1 MPIGAKFTNMRA
13 VPRARR
19 PVVGPY
25 QTADVA
31 AFNFPRTRARIFGII
46 SLMEKEA
53 TATGARRR
61 LLPLPVGKSD
71 WEYVAVKN
79 YCVDKTLFIRDLL
92 RTDAG
97 TVLFTR
103 PRRFGKTT
111 AMQMLKCFF
120 EKRGADEPDVRHL
133 FESRAIAHCED
144 ADEWMAEQGKYPVIY
159 LTFKDHKALTWES
172 AQKMLRSSI
181 GEEFTRHGETAQA
194 LAEEEREIF
203 LSIKS
208 RKCDTDTLA
217 EGLGILAKALHLHY
231 KEPPFVLVD
240 EYDTPVTTAS
250 TNGYYREMVNFMR
263 IFLSGAMKDNAHV
276 KMGVM
281 TGVLRVAKEGML
293 SGLNNLKVFTV
304 FDAPFSEYFGF
315 TEDEVEEMAR
325 YYGREDKLPEIR
337 SWYDGYVFGGR
348 EVYNP
353 WSVLYYFDVGCVAKP
368 YWLDTSSNDIIAELV
383 EELPFDMVDILEEL
397 LSDSEEHPV
406 VPMAEEL
413 GPYQYIRN
421 TPQTLYALLVS
432 AGYLKPV
439 GPIISGCCEVAI
451 PNREVQGVF
460 TMDILS
466 KFRKDSGQSRRLRA
480 VETAFYRRSPEAF
493 KRCVEEFLLESAS
506 YFDASAEGF
515 YHGLVL
521 GMISFMRDVYVIT
534 SNRESGY
541 GRFDIMLKPRA
552 EHRDFPAVV
561 IEVKAAKTE
570 ADDLD
575 ALAAEARRQIDEKNY
590 AASLVAEGV
599 TDIMKFGIAFFAK
612 RAAIAK

>member
-1 MPIGAKFTNMRA
+1 
-13 VPRARR
+13 
-19 PVVGPY
+19 
-25 QTADVA
+25 
-31 AFNFPRTRARIFGII
+31 
-46 SLMEKEA
+46 MEKEA

-71 WEYVAVKN
+71 WEYVAAKN

-159 LTFKDHKALTWES
+159 LTFKDHKS
-172 AQKMLRSSI
+172 LRWKEAY
-181 GEEFTRHGETAQA
+181 GA
-194 LAEEEREIF
+194 LAIDIGKEFKRHAACMESLPPGKEREDYVDICE
-203 LSIKS
+203 
-208 RKCDTDTLA
+208 RRADP
-217 EGLGILAKALHLHY
+217 ILLENSLKVLVDALHRHY
-231 KEPPFVLVD
+231 KEDVVVLID

-250 TNGYYREMVNFMR
+250 ANGYYEEMVAFMR
-263 IFLSGAMKDNAHV
+263 AFLPGALKDNAHV

-293 SGLNNLKVFTV
+293 SGLNNLNVFTV
-304 FDAPFSEYFGF
+304 FDEPFSEYFGF

-353 WSVLYYFDVGCVAKP
+353 WSVLYYFNAGCVAKP

-383 EELPFDMVDILEEL
+383 ETLPFDMAKTLEL
-397 LSDSEEHPV
+397 LMKDKSAI
-406 VPMAEEL
+406 VPMTSEL
-413 GPYQYIRN
+413 GPYQYIRD

-432 AGYLKPV
+432 AGYLKPKGDIV
-439 GPIISGCCEVAI
+439 NERCAVEI
-451 PNREVQGVF
+451 PNREVRHVF
-460 TMDILS
+460 LKDILYKLRKAS
-466 KFRKDSGQSRRLRA
+466 RSSEAENELENTFLTRDIDAFR
-480 VETAFYRRSPEAF
+480 TYI
-493 KRCVEEFLLESAS
+493 EEFLLESAS

>member
-1 MPIGAKFTNMRA
+1 
-13 VPRARR
+13 
-19 PVVGPY
+19 
-25 QTADVA
+25 
-31 AFNFPRTRARIFGII
+31 
-46 SLMEKEA
+46 MENVTK
-53 TATGARRR
+53 ATGARRR
-61 LLPLPVGKSD
+61 LLPLPVGKSF
-71 WEYVAVKN
+71 WEEVAEHC
-79 YCVDKTLFIRDLL
+79 YCVDKTLLIRDLL
-92 RTDAG
+92 ATRAG
-97 TVLFTR
+97 TALFTR

-133 FESRAIAHCED
+133 FESRAIAHCDD

-181 GEEFTRHGETAQA
+181 GEEFTRHGEAAQA

-203 LSIKS
+203 LTIKS

-293 SGLNNLKVFTV
+293 SGLNNLNVFTV
-304 FDAPFSEYFGF
+304 FDEPFSEYFGF
-315 TEDEVEEMAR
+315 TEDEVKEMAR

-337 SWYDGYVFGGR
+337 SWYDGYVFGGH

-353 WSVLYYFDVGCVAKP
+353 WSVLYYFNAGCVAKP

-383 EELPFDMVDILEEL
+383 EELPFDIAEKL
-397 LSDSEEHPV
+397 LSLLKGEKPV
-406 VPMAEEL
+406 VPMTSEL
-413 GPYQYIRN
+413 GPYQDIRKKKS
-421 TPQTLYALLVS
+421 TIYALLVS
-432 AGYLKPV
+432 AGYLKPASD
-439 GPIISGCCEVAI
+439 ISAGMCKVEI
-451 PNREVQGVF
+451 PNKEVMQVYLTDICEKITTQSGDAESL
-460 TMDILS
+460 MDV
-466 KFRKDSGQSRRLRA
+466 R
-480 VETAFYRRSPEAF
+480 TAFFSRDPDAF
-493 KRCVEEFLLESAS
+493 REHVERFLLESAS

-521 GMISFMRDVYVIT
+521 GMLSFMRDVYVIT

-552 EHRDFPAVV
+552 EHLDFPAVV

-590 AASLVAEGV
+590 AASLDAENV
-599 TDIMKFGIAFFAK
+599 TDIMKFGIAFFNK
-612 RAAIAK
+612 RAALAK

>member
-1 MPIGAKFTNMRA
+1 
-13 VPRARR
+13 
-19 PVVGPY
+19 
-25 QTADVA
+25 
-31 AFNFPRTRARIFGII
+31 
-46 SLMEKEA
+46 MENVTK
-53 TATGARRR
+53 ATGARRR
-61 LLPLPVGKSD
+61 LLPLPVGKSF
-71 WEYVAVKN
+71 WEEVAEHC
-79 YCVDKTLFIRDLL
+79 YCVDKTLLIRDLL
-92 RTDAG
+92 ATRAG
-97 TVLFTR
+97 TALFTR

-133 FESRAIAHCED
+133 FESRAIAHCDD

-181 GEEFTRHGETAQA
+181 GEEFTRHGEAAQA

-203 LSIKS
+203 LTIKS

-293 SGLNNLKVFTV
+293 SGLNNLNVFTV
-304 FDAPFSEYFGF
+304 FDEPFSEYFGF
-315 TEDEVEEMAR
+315 TEDEVKEMAR

-337 SWYDGYVFGGR
+337 SWYDGYVFGGH

-353 WSVLYYFDVGCVAKP
+353 WSVLYYFNAGCVAKP
-368 YWLDTSSNDIIAELV
+368 YWLDTSSHDIIAELV
-383 EELPFDMVDILEEL
+383 EELPFDIAEKL
-397 LSDSEEHPV
+397 LSLLKGEKPV
-406 VPMAEEL
+406 VPMTSEL
-413 GPYQYIRN
+413 GPYQDIRKKKS
-421 TPQTLYALLVS
+421 TIYALLVS
-432 AGYLKPV
+432 AGYLKPASD
-439 GPIISGCCEVAI
+439 ISAGMCKVEI
-451 PNREVQGVF
+451 PNKEVMQVYLTDICEKITTQSGDAESL
-460 TMDILS
+460 MDV
-466 KFRKDSGQSRRLRA
+466 R
-480 VETAFYRRSPEAF
+480 TAFFSRDPDAF
-493 KRCVEEFLLESAS
+493 REHVERFLLESAS

-521 GMISFMRDVYVIT
+521 GMLSFMRDVYVIT

-552 EHRDFPAVV
+552 EHLDFPAVV

-590 AASLVAEGV
+590 AASLDAENV
-599 TDIMKFGIAFFAK
+599 TDIMKFGIAFFNK
-612 RAAIAK
+612 RAALAK

>member
-1 MPIGAKFTNMRA
+1 M
-13 VPRARR
+13 
-19 PVVGPY
+19 
-25 QTADVA
+25 
-31 AFNFPRTRARIFGII
+31 
-46 SLMEKEA
+46 
-53 TATGARRR
+53 
-61 LLPLPVGKSD
+61 
-71 WEYVAVKN
+71 
-79 YCVDKTLFIRDLL
+79 
-92 RTDAG
+92 
-97 TVLFTR
+97 
-103 PRRFGKTT
+103 
-111 AMQMLKCFF
+111 
-120 EKRGADEPDVRHL
+120 
-133 FESRAIAHCED
+133 
-144 ADEWMAEQGKYPVIY
+144 
-159 LTFKDHKALTWES
+159 
-172 AQKMLRSSI
+172 
-181 GEEFTRHGETAQA
+181 
-194 LAEEEREIF
+194 
-203 LSIKS
+203 
-208 RKCDTDTLA
+208 
-217 EGLGILAKALHLHY
+217 
-231 KEPPFVLVD
+231 
-240 EYDTPVTTAS
+240 
-250 TNGYYREMVNFMR
+250 
-263 IFLSGAMKDNAHV
+263 
-276 KMGVM
+276 
-281 TGVLRVAKEGML
+281 
-293 SGLNNLKVFTV
+293 
-304 FDAPFSEYFGF
+304 
-315 TEDEVEEMAR
+315 
-325 YYGREDKLPEIR
+325 
-337 SWYDGYVFGGR
+337 FGGH

-353 WSVLYYFDVGCVAKP
+353 WSVLYYFNAGCVAKP

-521 GMISFMRDVYVIT
+521 GMLSFMRDVYVIT

-541 GRFDIMLKPRA
+541 GRFDVMLKPRA

-575 ALAAEARRQIDEKNY
+575 ALAAEARCQIDEKNY
-590 AASLVAEGV
+590 AASLVADGI

>member
-1 MPIGAKFTNMRA
+1 
-13 VPRARR
+13 
-19 PVVGPY
+19 
-25 QTADVA
+25 
-31 AFNFPRTRARIFGII
+31 
-46 SLMEKEA
+46 MEKEA

-61 LLPLPVGKSD
+61 LLPLPVGKSI
-71 WEYVAVKN
+71 WEEVAAHC
-79 YCVDKTLFIRDLL
+79 YCVDKTLLIRDLIAT
-92 RTDAG
+92 RAG

-159 LTFKDHKALTWES
+159 LTFKDHKS
-172 AQKMLRSSI
+172 LRWKEAY
-181 GEEFTRHGETAQA
+181 GA
-194 LAEEEREIF
+194 LAIDIGKEFKRHAACMESLPPGKEREDYVDICERRAD
-203 LSIKS
+203 S
-208 RKCDTDTLA
+208 TLL
-217 EGLGILAKALHLHY
+217 ENSLKVLVDALHRHY
-231 KEPPFVLVD
+231 KEDVVVLID

-250 TNGYYREMVNFMR
+250 ANGYYEEMVAFMR
-263 IFLSGAMKDNAHV
+263 TFLPGALKDNAHV

-293 SGLNNLKVFTV
+293 SGLNNLNVFTV
-304 FDAPFSEYFGF
+304 FDEPFSEYFGF

-353 WSVLYYFDVGCVAKP
+353 WSVLYYFNAGCVAKP

-383 EELPFDMVDILEEL
+383 ETLPFDMAKTLEL
-397 LSDSEEHPV
+397 LMKDKSAI
-406 VPMAEEL
+406 VPMTSEL
-413 GPYQYIRN
+413 GPYQYIRD

-432 AGYLKPV
+432 AGYLKPKGDIV
-439 GPIISGCCEVAI
+439 NERCAVEI
-451 PNREVQGVF
+451 PNREVRHVF
-460 TMDILS
+460 LKDILYKLRKAS
-466 KFRKDSGQSRRLRA
+466 RSSEAENELENTFLTRDIDAFR
-480 VETAFYRRSPEAF
+480 TYI
-493 KRCVEEFLLESAS
+493 EEFLLESAS

-570 ADDLD
+570 VDDLD

>member
-1 MPIGAKFTNMRA
+1 M
-13 VPRARR
+13 
-19 PVVGPY
+19 
-25 QTADVA
+25 D
-31 AFNFPRTRARIFGII
+31 
-46 SLMEKEA
+46 EKERDFRY
-53 TATGARRR
+53 GK
-61 LLPLPVGKSD
+61 LPLPVGKSD
-71 WEYVAVKN
+71 WEEVAGHC
-79 YCVDKTLFIRDLL
+79 YCVDKTLLMRDLL
-92 RTDAG
+92 ATRAG
-97 TVLFTR
+97 VALFTR

-159 LTFKDHKALTWES
+159 LTFKDHKS
-172 AQKMLRSSI
+172 LRWKEAY
-181 GEEFTRHGETAQA
+181 GA
-194 LAEEEREIF
+194 LAIDIGNEFKRHAACMESLPPGKEREDYVDICE
-203 LSIKS
+203 
-208 RKCDTDTLA
+208 RRADP
-217 EGLGILAKALHLHY
+217 ILLENSLKVLVDALHRHY
-231 KEPPFVLVD
+231 KENVVVLID

-250 TNGYYREMVNFMR
+250 ANGYYEEMVAFMR
-263 IFLSGAMKDNAHV
+263 AFLPGALKDNAHV

-304 FDAPFSEYFGF
+304 FDKPFSEYFGF
-315 TEDEVEEMAR
+315 TEIEVEEMAR

-353 WSVLYYFDVGCVAKP
+353 WSVLYYFDAGCVAKP

-383 EELPFDMVDILEEL
+383 ETLPFDMAKTLEL
-397 LSDSEEHPV
+397 LMKDKSAI
-406 VPMAEEL
+406 VPMTSEL
-413 GPYQYIRN
+413 GPYQYIRD

-432 AGYLKPV
+432 AGYLKPKGDIV
-439 GPIISGCCEVAI
+439 NERCAVEI
-451 PNREVQGVF
+451 PNREVRHVF
-460 TMDILS
+460 LKDILYKLRRAS
-466 KFRKDSGQSRRLRA
+466 RSSEAENELENTFLTRDIDAFR
-480 VETAFYRRSPEAF
+480 TYI
-493 KRCVEEFLLESAS
+493 EEFLLESAS

-575 ALAAEARRQIDEKNY
+575 ALAAEARHQIDEKNY
-590 AASLVAEGV
+590 AALLVAEGI

>member
-1 MPIGAKFTNMRA
+1 
-13 VPRARR
+13 
-19 PVVGPY
+19 
-25 QTADVA
+25 
-31 AFNFPRTRARIFGII
+31 
-46 SLMEKEA
+46 MEKEP

-61 LLPLPVGKSD
+61 LLPLPVGKSI
-71 WEYVAVKN
+71 WEYVAAQN

-92 RTDAG
+92 RSDAG

-304 FDAPFSEYFGF
+304 FDEPFSEYFGF
-315 TEDEVEEMAR
+315 MENEVEEMAR

-348 EVYNP
+348 EMYNP
-353 WSVLYYFDVGCVAKP
+353 WSVLYYFDAGCVAKP

-383 EELPFDMVDILEEL
+383 ETLPFDMAKTLEL
-397 LSDSEEHPV
+397 LMKDKSAI
-406 VPMAEEL
+406 VPMTSEL
-413 GPYQYIRN
+413 GPYQYIRD

-432 AGYLKPV
+432 AGYLKPKGDIV
-439 GPIISGCCEVAI
+439 NERCAVEI
-451 PNREVQGVF
+451 PNREVRHVF
-460 TMDILS
+460 LKDILYKLRRAS
-466 KFRKDSGQSRRLRA
+466 RSSEAENELENTFLTRDIDAFR
-480 VETAFYRRSPEAF
+480 TYI
-493 KRCVEEFLLESAS
+493 EEFLLESAS

-575 ALAAEARRQIDEKNY
+575 ALAAEARHQIDEKNY
-590 AASLVAEGV
+590 AALLVAEGI

>member
-1 MPIGAKFTNMRA
+1 
-13 VPRARR
+13 
-19 PVVGPY
+19 
-25 QTADVA
+25 
-31 AFNFPRTRARIFGII
+31 
-46 SLMEKEA
+46 MENVTK
-53 TATGARRR
+53 ATGARRR
-61 LLPLPVGKSD
+61 LLPLPVGKSF
-71 WEYVAVKN
+71 WEEVAEHC
-79 YCVDKTLFIRDLL
+79 YCVDKTLLIRDLL
-92 RTDAG
+92 ATRAG
-97 TVLFTR
+97 TALFTR

-133 FESRAIAHCED
+133 FESRAIAHCDD

-181 GEEFTRHGETAQA
+181 GEEFTRHGEAAQA

-203 LSIKS
+203 LTIKS

-293 SGLNNLKVFTV
+293 SGLNNLNVFTV
-304 FDAPFSEYFGF
+304 FDEPFSEYFGF
-315 TEDEVEEMAR
+315 TEDEVKEMAR

-337 SWYDGYVFGGR
+337 SWYDGYVFGGH

-353 WSVLYYFDVGCVAKP
+353 WSVLYYFNAGCVAKP

-383 EELPFDMVDILEEL
+383 EELPFDIAEKL
-397 LSDSEEHPV
+397 LSLLKGEKPV
-406 VPMAEEL
+406 VPMTSEL
-413 GPYQYIRN
+413 GPYQDIRKKKS
-421 TPQTLYALLVS
+421 TIYALLVS
-432 AGYLKPV
+432 AGYLKPASD
-439 GPIISGCCEVAI
+439 ISAGMCKVEI
-451 PNREVQGVF
+451 PNKEVMQVYLTDICEKITTQSGDAESL
-460 TMDILS
+460 MDV
-466 KFRKDSGQSRRLRA
+466 R
-480 VETAFYRRSPEAF
+480 TAFFSRDPDAF
-493 KRCVEEFLLESAS
+493 REHVERFLLESAS

-521 GMISFMRDVYVIT
+521 GMLSFMRDVYVIT

-552 EHRDFPAVV
+552 EHLDFPAVV

-590 AASLVAEGV
+590 AASLDAENI
-599 TDIMKFGIAFFAK
+599 TDIMKFGIAFFNK
-612 RAAIAK
+612 RAALAK

>member
-1 MPIGAKFTNMRA
+1 
-13 VPRARR
+13 
-19 PVVGPY
+19 
-25 QTADVA
+25 
-31 AFNFPRTRARIFGII
+31 
-46 SLMEKEA
+46 MEKEA

-71 WEYVAVKN
+71 WEYVAAKN

-144 ADEWMAEQGKYPVIY
+144 ADEWMAEQGK
-159 LTFKDHKALTWES
+159 ALRWDEAYERLAIDIGNEFRRHSECMES
-172 AQKMLRSSI
+172 LPSDGR
-181 GEEFTRHGETAQA
+181 
-194 LAEEEREIF
+194 ERRDFIDILEGRASPAVLGNSLNL
-203 LSIKS
+203 LS
-208 RKCDTDTLA
+208 D
-217 EGLGILAKALHLHY
+217 ALHRHHRE
-231 KEPPFVLVD
+231 KVFVLID
-240 EYDTPVTTAS
+240 EYDAPVTTAS
-250 TNGYYREMVNFMR
+250 MNGYYDEMVAFMR
-263 IFLSGAMKDNAHV
+263 AFLPGALKDNAHV

-281 TGVLRVAKEGML
+281 TGVLRIAKEGML

-304 FDAPFSEYFGF
+304 FDEPFSEYFGF

-353 WSVLYYFDVGCVAKP
+353 WSVLYYFDAGCVAKP

-383 EELPFDMVDILEEL
+383 ESLPFDMVDILEEL

-561 IEVKAAKTE
+561 IEVPSSS
-570 ADDLD
+570 
-575 ALAAEARRQIDEKNY
+575 R
-590 AASLVAEGV
+590 
-599 TDIMKFGIAFFAK
+599 
-612 RAAIAK
+612 

>member
-1 MPIGAKFTNMRA
+1 MRNRRHEAK
-13 VPRARR
+13 
-19 PVVGPY
+19 
-25 QTADVA
+25 
-31 AFNFPRTRARIFGII
+31 IFGII
-46 SLMEKEA
+46 FHMEKEA
-53 TATGARRR
+53 TATGTRRR
-61 LLPLPVGKSD
+61 LLPLPVGKSI
-71 WEYVAVKN
+71 WEYVAAQN

-103 PRRFGKTT
+103 PHRFGKTT

-144 ADEWMAEQGKYPVIY
+144 AAEWMSEQGKYPVIY
-159 LTFKDHKALTWES
+159 LTFKDHKSLRWKEAYGSLAIDIGKEFKRHVACMES
-172 AQKMLRSSI
+172 LPPGK
-181 GEEFTRHGETAQA
+181 
-194 LAEEEREIF
+194 EREDYVDICERRADPTLLENSLKF
-203 LSIKS
+203 LV
-208 RKCDTDTLA
+208 D
-217 EGLGILAKALHLHY
+217 ALHRHY
-231 KEPPFVLVD
+231 KEKVVVLID

-250 TNGYYREMVNFMR
+250 TNGYYEEMVAFMR
-263 IFLSGAMKDNAHV
+263 AFLPGALKDNEHV

-304 FDAPFSEYFGF
+304 FDEPFSEYFGF
-315 TEDEVEEMAR
+315 TENEVEEMAR

-353 WSVLYYFDVGCVAKP
+353 WSVLYYFDAGCVAKP

-383 EELPFDMVDILEEL
+383 EKLPFDMAKTLEL
-397 LSDSEEHPV
+397 LMKDKSAI
-406 VPMAEEL
+406 VPMTSEL
-413 GPYQYIRN
+413 GPYQYIRD

-432 AGYLKPV
+432 AGYLKPKGDIV
-439 GPIISGCCEVAI
+439 NERCAVEI
-451 PNREVQGVF
+451 PNREVRHVF
-460 TMDILS
+460 LKDILY
-466 KFRKDSGQSRRLRA
+466 KLRRA
-480 VETAFYRRSPEAF
+480 SHSSEA
-493 KRCVEEFLLESAS
+493 ENE
-506 YFDASAEGF
+506 
-515 YHGLVL
+515 
-521 GMISFMRDVYVIT
+521 
-534 SNRESGY
+534 
-541 GRFDIMLKPRA
+541 IMLKPRA

-590 AASLVAEGV
+590 AASLVAEGI
-599 TDIMKFGIAFFAK
+599 TDIMKFGMAFFAK

>member
-1 MPIGAKFTNMRA
+1 
-13 VPRARR
+13 
-19 PVVGPY
+19 
-25 QTADVA
+25 
-31 AFNFPRTRARIFGII
+31 
-46 SLMEKEA
+46 MEKVA

-71 WEYVAVKN
+71 WEYVAAQN

-92 RTDAG
+92 ATDAG

-120 EKRGADEPDVRHL
+120 EKRGVNEPDVRHL

-159 LTFKDHKALTWES
+159 LTFKDHKALRWDEAYERLAIDIGKEFRRHSECMES
-172 AQKMLRSSI
+172 LPADGR
-181 GEEFTRHGETAQA
+181 
-194 LAEEEREIF
+194 ERRDFIDILEGRASPAVLGNS
-203 LSIKS
+203 LSLLV
-208 RKCDTDTLA
+208 D
-217 EGLGILAKALHLHY
+217 ALHRHHR
-231 KEPPFVLVD
+231 ENVFVLID
-240 EYDTPVTTAS
+240 EYDAPVTTAS
-250 TNGYYREMVNFMR
+250 MNGYYNEMVAFMR
-263 IFLSGAMKDNAHV
+263 TFLPGALKDNEHV

-281 TGVLRVAKEGML
+281 TGVLRIAKEGML

-304 FDAPFSEYFGF
+304 FDEPFSEYFGF
-315 TEDEVEEMAR
+315 SEDEVEEMAR

-353 WSVLYYFDVGCVAKP
+353 WSVLYYFDAGCVAKP

-383 EELPFDMVDILEEL
+383 ETLPFDMVDILEEL
-397 LSDSEEHPV
+397 LSDSEEPPV

-439 GPIISGCCEVAI
+439 GPISSGCCEVAI

-541 GRFDIMLKPRA
+541 GRFDIMLKPRT

-575 ALAAEARRQIDEKNY
+575 ALAREARRQIDEKNY
-590 AASLVAEGV
+590 AASLVTEGI

-612 RAAIAK
+612 CAAIAK

>member
-1 MPIGAKFTNMRA
+1 
-13 VPRARR
+13 
-19 PVVGPY
+19 
-25 QTADVA
+25 
-31 AFNFPRTRARIFGII
+31 
-46 SLMEKEA
+46 MEKEA

-61 LLPLPVGKSD
+61 LLPLPVGKSI
-71 WEYVAVKN
+71 WEEVAEHC
-79 YCVDKTLFIRDLL
+79 YCVDKTLLIRDLL
-92 RTDAG
+92 VTRAG

-120 EKRGADEPDVRHL
+120 EKRGVDEPDVRHL

-159 LTFKDHKALTWES
+159 LTFKDHKS
-172 AQKMLRSSI
+172 LRWKEAY
-181 GEEFTRHGETAQA
+181 GA
-194 LAEEEREIF
+194 LAIDIGKEFKRHAACMESLSPGKEREDYID
-203 LSIKS
+203 ICE
-208 RKCDTDTLA
+208 RRADP
-217 EGLGILAKALHLHY
+217 ILLENSLKVLVDALHRHY
-231 KEPPFVLVD
+231 KEDVVVLID

-250 TNGYYREMVNFMR
+250 ANGYYEEMVSFMR
-263 IFLSGAMKDNAHV
+263 AFLPGALKDNVHV

-315 TEDEVEEMAR
+315 TEDEVEAMAR

-383 EELPFDMVDILEEL
+383 ETLPFDIAEKL
-397 LSDSEEHPV
+397 LSLLKGEKPV
-406 VPMAEEL
+406 VPMTSEL
-413 GPYQYIRN
+413 GPYQEIRKKK
-421 TPQTLYALLVS
+421 TTIYALLVS
-432 AGYLKPV
+432 AGYLKPASD
-439 GPIISGCCEVAI
+439 ISAGMCQVEI
-451 PNREVQGVF
+451 PNREVMQVYLTDICEKITTQSGDAESL
-460 TMDILS
+460 MDV
-466 KFRKDSGQSRRLRA
+466 R
-480 VETAFYRRSPEAF
+480 TAFFSRDPNAF
-493 KRCVEEFLLESAS
+493 REHVERFLLESAS
-506 YFDASAEGF
+506 YFDSSAEGF

>member
-1 MPIGAKFTNMRA
+1 
-13 VPRARR
+13 
-19 PVVGPY
+19 
-25 QTADVA
+25 
-31 AFNFPRTRARIFGII
+31 
-46 SLMEKEA
+46 MEKEP

-61 LLPLPVGKSD
+61 LLPLPVGKSI
-71 WEYVAVKN
+71 WEEVAEHC
-79 YCVDKTLFIRDLL
+79 YCVDKTLLIRDLL
-92 RTDAG
+92 ATRAG

-159 LTFKDHKALTWES
+159 LTFKDHKS
-172 AQKMLRSSI
+172 LRWKEAY
-181 GEEFTRHGETAQA
+181 GA
-194 LAEEEREIF
+194 LAIDIGNEFKRHAVCMESLSPGQEREDYVDICE
-203 LSIKS
+203 
-208 RKCDTDTLA
+208 RRADP
-217 EGLGILAKALHLHY
+217 ILLENSLKVLVGALHRHY
-231 KEPPFVLVD
+231 KENVVVLID

-250 TNGYYREMVNFMR
+250 TNGYYEEMVAFMR
-263 IFLSGAMKDNAHV
+263 AFLPGALKDNAHV

-281 TGVLRVAKEGML
+281 TGVLRIAKEGML
-293 SGLNNLKVFTV
+293 SGLNNLRVFTV
-304 FDAPFSEYFGF
+304 FDEPFSEYFGF

-353 WSVLYYFDVGCVAKP
+353 WSVLYYFDAGCVAKP

-383 EELPFDMVDILEEL
+383 EELPFDMVDTLEEL
-397 LSDSEEHPV
+397 LSDSEVHPV

-493 KRCVEEFLLESAS
+493 RRCVEEFLLESAS

-590 AASLVAEGV
+590 AASLEAEGI
-599 TDIMKFGIAFFAK
+599 TDIMKFGIAFFNKHAALAK
-612 RAAIAK
+612 

>member
-1 MPIGAKFTNMRA
+1 
-13 VPRARR
+13 
-19 PVVGPY
+19 
-25 QTADVA
+25 
-31 AFNFPRTRARIFGII
+31 
-46 SLMEKEA
+46 MENVTK
-53 TATGARRR
+53 ATGARRR
-61 LLPLPVGKSD
+61 LLPLPVGKSF
-71 WEYVAVKN
+71 WEEVAEHC
-79 YCVDKTLFIRDLL
+79 YCVDKTLLIRDLL
-92 RTDAG
+92 ATRAG
-97 TVLFTR
+97 TALFTR

-133 FESRAIAHCED
+133 FESRAIAHCDD

-181 GEEFTRHGETAQA
+181 GEEFTRHGEAAQA

-203 LSIKS
+203 LTIKS

-293 SGLNNLKVFTV
+293 SGLNNLNVFTV
-304 FDAPFSEYFGF
+304 FDGPFSEYFGF
-315 TEDEVEEMAR
+315 TEDEVKEMAR

-337 SWYDGYVFGGR
+337 SWYDGYVFGGH

-353 WSVLYYFDVGCVAKP
+353 WSVLYYFNAGCVAKP

-383 EELPFDMVDILEEL
+383 EELPFDIAEKL
-397 LSDSEEHPV
+397 LSLLKGEKPV
-406 VPMAEEL
+406 VPMTSEL
-413 GPYQYIRN
+413 GPYQDIRKKKS
-421 TPQTLYALLVS
+421 TIYALLVS
-432 AGYLKPV
+432 AGYLKPASD
-439 GPIISGCCEVAI
+439 ISAGMCKVEI
-451 PNREVQGVF
+451 PNKEVMQVYLTDICEKITTQSGDAESL
-460 TMDILS
+460 MDV
-466 KFRKDSGQSRRLRA
+466 R
-480 VETAFYRRSPEAF
+480 TAFFSRDPDAF
-493 KRCVEEFLLESAS
+493 REHVERFLLESAS

-521 GMISFMRDVYVIT
+521 GMLSFMRDVYVIT

-552 EHRDFPAVV
+552 EHLDFPAVV

-590 AASLVAEGV
+590 AASLDAENI
-599 TDIMKFGIAFFAK
+599 TDIMKFGIAFFNK
-612 RAAIAK
+612 RAALAK

>member
-1 MPIGAKFTNMRA
+1 
-13 VPRARR
+13 
-19 PVVGPY
+19 
-25 QTADVA
+25 
-31 AFNFPRTRARIFGII
+31 
-46 SLMEKEA
+46 MEKEA

-71 WEYVAVKN
+71 WEEVAEHC
-79 YCVDKTLFIRDLL
+79 YCVDKTLLIRDLL
-92 RTDAG
+92 VTRAG

-159 LTFKDHKALTWES
+159 LTFKDHKSLRWKEAYGSLAIDIGKEFKRHAACMES
-172 AQKMLRSSI
+172 LPPGK
-181 GEEFTRHGETAQA
+181 
-194 LAEEEREIF
+194 EREDYVDICERRAD
-203 LSIKS
+203 S
-208 RKCDTDTLA
+208 TLL
-217 EGLGILAKALHLHY
+217 ENSLKVLVDALHRHY
-231 KEPPFVLVD
+231 KEDVVVLID

-250 TNGYYREMVNFMR
+250 ANGYYEEMVAFMR
-263 IFLSGAMKDNAHV
+263 AFLPGALKDNAHV

-293 SGLNNLKVFTV
+293 SGLNNLNVFTV
-304 FDAPFSEYFGF
+304 FDEPFSEYFGF

-353 WSVLYYFDVGCVAKP
+353 WSVLYYFNAGCVAKP

-383 EELPFDMVDILEEL
+383 ETLPFDMAKTLEL
-397 LSDSEEHPV
+397 LMKDKSAI
-406 VPMAEEL
+406 VPMTSEL
-413 GPYQYIRN
+413 GPYQYIRD

-432 AGYLKPV
+432 AGYLKPKGDIV
-439 GPIISGCCEVAI
+439 NERCAVEI
-451 PNREVQGVF
+451 PNREVRHVF
-460 TMDILS
+460 LKDILYKLRKAS
-466 KFRKDSGQSRRLRA
+466 RSSEAENELENTFLTRDIDAFR
-480 VETAFYRRSPEAF
+480 TYI
-493 KRCVEEFLLESAS
+493 EEFLLESAS

-570 ADDLD
+570 ADDLY

>member
-1 MPIGAKFTNMRA
+1 
-13 VPRARR
+13 
-19 PVVGPY
+19 
-25 QTADVA
+25 
-31 AFNFPRTRARIFGII
+31 
-46 SLMEKEA
+46 MENVTK
-53 TATGARRR
+53 ATGARRR
-61 LLPLPVGKSD
+61 LLPLPVGKSF
-71 WEYVAVKN
+71 WEEVAEHC
-79 YCVDKTLFIRDLL
+79 YCVDKTLLIRDLL
-92 RTDAG
+92 ATRAG
-97 TVLFTR
+97 TALFTR

-133 FESRAIAHCED
+133 FESRAIAHCDD

-181 GEEFTRHGETAQA
+181 GEEFTRHGEAAQA

-203 LSIKS
+203 LTIKS

-293 SGLNNLKVFTV
+293 SGLNNLNVFTV
-304 FDAPFSEYFGF
+304 FDEPFSEYFGF
-315 TEDEVEEMAR
+315 TEDEVKEMAR

-337 SWYDGYVFGGR
+337 SWYDGYVFGGH

-353 WSVLYYFDVGCVAKP
+353 WSVLYYFNAGCVAKP
-368 YWLDTSSNDIIAELV
+368 YWLDTSSNDVIAELV
-383 EELPFDMVDILEEL
+383 EELPFDIAEKL
-397 LSDSEEHPV
+397 LSLLKGEKPV
-406 VPMAEEL
+406 VPMTSEL
-413 GPYQYIRN
+413 GPYQDIRKKKS
-421 TPQTLYALLVS
+421 TIYALLVS
-432 AGYLKPV
+432 AGYLKPASN
-439 GPIISGCCEVAI
+439 ISAGMCKVEI
-451 PNREVQGVF
+451 PNKEVMQVYLTDICEKITTQSGDAESL
-460 TMDILS
+460 MDV
-466 KFRKDSGQSRRLRA
+466 R
-480 VETAFYRRSPEAF
+480 TAFFSRDPDAF
-493 KRCVEEFLLESAS
+493 REHVERFLLESAS

-521 GMISFMRDVYVIT
+521 GMLSFMRDVYVIT

-552 EHRDFPAVV
+552 EHLDFPAVV

-590 AASLVAEGV
+590 AASLDAENV
-599 TDIMKFGIAFFAK
+599 TDIMKFGIAFFNK
-612 RAAIAK
+612 RAALAK

>member
-1 MPIGAKFTNMRA
+1 
-13 VPRARR
+13 
-19 PVVGPY
+19 
-25 QTADVA
+25 
-31 AFNFPRTRARIFGII
+31 
-46 SLMEKEA
+46 MENVTK
-53 TATGARRR
+53 ATGARRR
-61 LLPLPVGKSD
+61 LLPLPVGKSF
-71 WEYVAVKN
+71 WEEVAEHC
-79 YCVDKTLFIRDLL
+79 YCVDKTLLIRDLL
-92 RTDAG
+92 ATRAG
-97 TVLFTR
+97 TALFTR

-133 FESRAIAHCED
+133 FESRAIAHCDD

-181 GEEFTRHGETAQA
+181 GEEFTRHGEAAQA

-203 LSIKS
+203 LTIKS

-293 SGLNNLKVFTV
+293 SGLNNLNVFTV
-304 FDAPFSEYFGF
+304 FDEPFSEYFGF
-315 TEDEVEEMAR
+315 TEDEVKEMAR

-337 SWYDGYVFGGR
+337 SWYDGYVFGGH

-353 WSVLYYFDVGCVAKP
+353 WSVLYYFNAGCVAKP

-383 EELPFDMVDILEEL
+383 EELPFDIAEKL
-397 LSDSEEHPV
+397 LSLLKGEKPV
-406 VPMAEEL
+406 VPMTSEL
-413 GPYQYIRN
+413 GPYQDIRKKKS
-421 TPQTLYALLVS
+421 TIYALLVS
-432 AGYLKPV
+432 AGYLKPASD
-439 GPIISGCCEVAI
+439 ISAGMCKVEI
-451 PNREVQGVF
+451 PNKEVMQVYLTDICEKITTQSGDAESL
-460 TMDILS
+460 MDV
-466 KFRKDSGQSRRLRA
+466 R
-480 VETAFYRRSPEAF
+480 TAFFSRDPDAF
-493 KRCVEEFLLESAS
+493 REHVERFLLESAS

-521 GMISFMRDVYVIT
+521 GMLSFMRDVYVIT

-552 EHRDFPAVV
+552 EHLDFPAVV

-590 AASLVAEGV
+590 AASLVAEGI